1 MLLYASHRIQ
11 EARARET
18 NVSNMLCNNHKKK
31 RKCVKIITYIMLK
44 LFEREN
50 KYYVNLNFFNM
61 VN

>member
-31 RKCVKIITYIMLK
+31 EMCKDYHLHNVEII
-44 LFEREN
+44 
-50 KYYVNLNFFNM
+50 
-61 VN
+61 